1 MRKYLKLVQI
11 DMVLKNVFDPVFLV
25 HSKLFTDKHTQIL
38 QHGIVTHH
46 TANWEA
52 KKNSRKKRMIK
63 NRTVL
68 EKTSVGQSQKA

>member
-1 MRKYLKLVQI
+1 
-11 DMVLKNVFDPVFLV
+11 MVLKNVFDPVFLV

-52 KKNSRKKRMIK
+52 KKKIHEK
-63 NRTVL
+63 N
-68 EKTSVGQSQKA
+68 E